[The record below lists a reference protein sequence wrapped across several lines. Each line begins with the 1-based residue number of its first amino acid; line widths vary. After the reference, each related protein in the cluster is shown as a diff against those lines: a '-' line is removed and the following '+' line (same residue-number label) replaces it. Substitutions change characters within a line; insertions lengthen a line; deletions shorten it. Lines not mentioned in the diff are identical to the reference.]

1 MEGWTA
7 HLIIINPASTPDHRA
22 LMALGRDY
30 FWFAGYAK
38 LWGQFKA
45 SLDKDS
51 GNAGSLAP
59 TGERAIGLD
68 GG

>member
-1 MEGWTA
+1 
-7 HLIIINPASTPDHRA
+7 
-22 LMALGRDY
+22 MALGRDY

-38 LWGQFKA
+38 LWGHFKA